1 MKIKSKEIKEC
12 DDWNCKT
19 IVLDLLYSYK
29 WKEWRILVRDYIDSD
44 HQNILK
50 QLRVKV
56 KENYILNK

>member
-12 DDWNCKT
+12 DEWNSKT

-29 WKEWRILVRDYIDSD
+29 WKEWRILVRDYLDSD
-44 HQNILK
+44 YQNILK
-50 QLRVKV
+50 QLRIKV